1 VSARPTIARRQL
13 AKMLAGTIGE
23 EKAQEAVAGACS
35 AAGLTAESLSWEEA
49 LAVLGRIAET
59 PGVVGI
65 TARFAKSRMHLK
77 AS

>member
-1 VSARPTIARRQL
+1 VRGPIARR
-13 AKMLAGTIGE
+13 ALAGMIAGTLGD
-23 EKAQEAVAGACS
+23 EKAREAVAGACS
-35 AAGLTAESLSWEEA
+35 AAGLTEEMLSWDEA

-77 AS
+77 TS

>member
-1 VSARPTIARRQL
+1 MRAAIARRDL
-13 AKMLAGTIGE
+13 AKMIAGTIGD

-35 AAGLTAESLSWEEA
+35 AAGLTGDSLSWEEA
-49 LAVLGRIAET
+49 LAVLGRIAVT

>member
-1 VSARPTIARRQL
+1 VARTIAKREL
-13 AKMLAGTIGE
+13 AKMIAATIGDD
-23 EKAQEAVAGACS
+23 KALEAVSSACAGA
-35 AAGLTAESLSWEEA
+35 GFTGENLSWEEA

-77 AS
+77 LS

>member
-1 VSARPTIARRQL
+1 MRATIARSEL
-13 AKMLAGTIGE
+13 AKMIAGTLGD
-23 EKAQEAVAGACS
+23 EKARAAVASACT